1 MNRLTLTLPLTFT
14 LALLLAPSAA
24 RAEFVEQVDP
34 FLGTDDDGNVY
45 PGATLPFGFIQ
56 VGPDTGPGSAA
67 GGYKFG
73 KNIRAFSQ
81 QHISGMGGPILG
93 EISVFPLTG
102 EVADPADV
110 GSTGK
115 SAEAATPGYYTVTL
129 APWDV
134 KVELTATRTVALH
147 RHTFPAGSAARVLV
161 DVGHCLYGQP
171 GQPDKATNWN
181 SAYPVGGEVRI
192 DPANREVSGYMLYRG
207 GRSTTKPWK
216 VYFSAQFDTAFTSY
230 GTWSDDRRIVPALAA
245 STGGEIGAC
254 LDFNVTA
261 GRVVQAKI
269 AVSWRSLDQ
278 ARGYLAGQPGWDFD
292 AVKDRARAVWEDTLA
307 AIKVE
312 GGSAADRTKFYT
324 ALYRTHLT
332 PNDWTNESPE
342 RYGSLTY
349 YENLLCLWD
358 TFRTVNPLFT
368 LIQPKVQAGIVN
380 TLVNYH
386 RIDGWTGD
394 AHSAHQ
400 YEHVQNGS
408 HADTIIADAFVK
420 NLPGIDWP
428 AAYAAIRKNAFE
440 DANPGINDRPVVG
453 RFRLNDY
460 LQHHY
465 LPTDIS
471 THKDVQAV
479 SRTLEYVHND
489 FSVYTLAKTLG
500 SPADVAAL
508 EARLT
513 WYRNLWD
520 AGSGG
525 FMRGR
530 TASGAWHEPFDP
542 LQLETGRQYYEGHA
556 WTWSWYVPHDPQ
568 GLINLLG
575 GDDAFIA
582 KLSTAVE
589 NYYEAFNEPCM
600 LETYLFI
607 HGGRPDLTQ
616 KFVREAQRH
625 FTTAK
630 DGLPG
635 NDDSG
640 TTSAWLVWTML
651 GIYPNAGQDYYY
663 IGSPV
668 FSKATIR
675 LGDRKTIVLNA
686 PATSSDARYIASAKL
701 DGRPLEQAWFRHA
714 AIKDGAIFDFE
725 MVSTPT
731 TWGRATRPPSL
742 SAPVTK

>member
-1 MNRLTLTLPLTFT
+1 MKSSAFYLSLLLVSS
-14 LALLLAPSAA
+14 LALPAA
-24 RAEFVEQVDP
+24 YVEQVDP
-34 FLGTDDDGNVY
+34 FLGTAAEGNVY

-56 VGPDTGPGSAA
+56 VSPDTGPGSMA
-67 GGYKFG
+67 GGYKFDR
-73 KNIRAFSQ
+73 NIVAFSQ

-93 EISVFPLTG
+93 EISVFPATG
-102 EVADPADV
+102 EIRDPANIA
-110 GSTGK
+110 STGK

-129 APWDV
+129 APWNV
-134 KVELTATRTVALH
+134 KIELTATSHMALH
-147 RHTFPAGSAARVLV
+147 RHTFPARSPARVLV
-161 DVGHCLYGQP
+161 DVGHCLYGQ
-171 GQPDKATNWN
+171 QSDKPRNWG
-181 SAYPVGGEVRI
+181 SAYPTGGEVRI
-192 DPANREVSGYMLYRG
+192 DRDKQEVSGYMVYQA

-216 VYFSAQFDTAFTSY
+216 VYFVARFDTPFASA
-230 GTWSDDRRIVPALAA
+230 GTWNDDGLITAA
-245 STGGEIGAC
+245 RATTAGKEIGAC
-254 LDFNVTA
+254 LDFDTTSKQ
-261 GRVVQAKI
+261 VVQTKI

-278 ARGYLAGQPGWDFD
+278 ARGYLDAQSGWDFD
-292 AVKDRARAVWEDTLA
+292 AVKKQARDTWEQTLS

-312 GGSAADRTKFYT
+312 GGTTEERTKFYT
-324 ALYRTHLT
+324 ALYRAHLT
-332 PNDWTNESPE
+332 PNNWTNESPD

-368 LIQPKVQAGIVN
+368 LIQPKINADIVN
-380 TLVNYH
+380 SIINYH

-408 HADTIIADAFVK
+408 HADTIIADAYVK
-420 NLPGIDWP
+420 ELPGIDWS

-440 DANPGINDRPVVG
+440 DPNPTINERPVIG

-460 LQHHY
+460 LQHQY
-465 LPTDIS
+465 LPTDVS
-471 THKDVQAV
+471 DHKDVQAV

-489 FSVYTLAKTLG
+489 FSVYTLAKEHG
-500 SPADVAAL
+500 SPGDIKAL
-508 EARLT
+508 EDRIT
-513 WYRNLWD
+513 WYRHLWD
-520 AGSGG
+520 ANSG
-525 FMRGR
+525 FMRGKKSNGDWL
-530 TASGAWHEPFDP
+530 TPFDP

-568 GLINLLG
+568 GLINLMG
-575 GDDAFIA
+575 GDEAFIK
-582 KLSTAVE
+582 KLTIACE

-616 KFVREAQRH
+616 RFVREAQRH
-625 FTTAK
+625 FTTSH

-663 IGSPV
+663 VGSPV

-675 LGDRKTIVLNA
+675 LGNGKEIILNA
-686 PATSSDARYIASAKL
+686 PATSADARYIASAKL
-701 DGRPLEQAWFRHA
+701 NGRPLGSAWFRHG
-714 AIKDGAIFDFE
+714 AIKDGATFDFT
-725 MVSTPT
+725 MTTTPT
-731 TWGRATRPPSL
+731 NWGRTSRPPSW
-742 SAPVTK
+742 SAPDAK